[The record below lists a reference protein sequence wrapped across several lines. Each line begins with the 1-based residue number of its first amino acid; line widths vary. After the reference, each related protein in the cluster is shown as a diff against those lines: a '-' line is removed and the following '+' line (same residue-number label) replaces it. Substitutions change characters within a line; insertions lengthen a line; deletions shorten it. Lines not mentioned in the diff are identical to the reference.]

1 MGRGKM
7 VLERIQNKINRQATF
22 AKRRDGLLK
31 KAYELSLLCDAEV
44 ALIIFSS
51 HGMLFEFGS
60 NFGMAKIL
68 ERYRQYCYTSQEPID
83 INQLEPE
90 ALFREILRLRALR
103 ESLERSQRHF
113 LGEDL
118 GTLGVKELQKLEK
131 QLDKTL
137 SLSRQRKTDLMRQH
151 LETLQKKAHDLEE
164 ENKQLKFKLEEAIRA
179 SGADPNIAVI
189 TNHLRVHPAQQM
201 GYNAHDRANI
211 GAASDFVS
219 GAISPA
225 QGWL

>member
-1 MGRGKM
+1 MGRGKV

-22 AKRRDGLLK
+22 AQRRDSLLK

-51 HGMLFEFGS
+51 HGKLFEFGS

-68 ERYRQYCYTSQEPID
+68 ERYRQNCYTSQEPSD

-137 SLSRQRKTDLMRQH
+137 SLSRQRKMDLMRQH
-151 LETLQKKAHDLEE
+151 LETLQK
-164 ENKQLKFKLEEAIRA
+164 KLEEAIRA

-225 QGWL
+225 QEWL